1 MLQNTRRT
9 TLPQPDRG
17 SQGENDHLKRG
28 GGVVVSKTIFNT
40 DAINKKRKKIFI
52 DTGTG
57 EE

>member
-1 MLQNTRRT
+1 M
-9 TLPQPDRG
+9 PQPERG

-28 GGVVVSKTIFNT
+28 GGVGVLKTIFNT

-52 DTGTG
+52 DTGTR

>member
-1 MLQNTRRT
+1 
-9 TLPQPDRG
+9 LPQPERG

-28 GGVVVSKTIFNT
+28 GGVEVSKTIFNT

-52 DTGTG
+52 DIGTG